1 MMGKKSG
8 VATAIKN
15 ELNRNALAI
24 HCHAHSL
31 NVVCGGSIKNCKLM
45 QNALETS
52 LDISKPVKK
61 SPKFESQLIT
71 IHQKG
76 LFTENDEQNKTKTI
90 RVFSDTGRTVRRS
103 ALVSII
109 QHYEEL
115 KESWKWC
122 LKEYKDTETKARI
135 IGVQTQMNKF
145 NYFFGVK
152 LAILL
157 LRHSDDLSTTLQRPK
172 LSASQVQSIARK
184 TVITLEKLRDD
195 DYFLLFWKEVLS

>member
-8 VATAIKN
+8 VAAAIKN

-52 LDISKPVKK
+52 LEISKPVKK

-76 LFTENDEQNKTKTI
+76 LFTENDEQNKTKAV
-90 RVFSDTGRTVRRS
+90 RVFSDTGWTVRRS
-103 ALVSII
+103 TLVSII

-135 IGVQTQMNKF
+135 IGVETQMNKF

-172 LSASQVQSIARK
+172 LCFSSSIDSSKNCYHVRK
-184 TVITLEKLRDD
+184 TTRR
-195 DYFLLFWKEVLS
+195 